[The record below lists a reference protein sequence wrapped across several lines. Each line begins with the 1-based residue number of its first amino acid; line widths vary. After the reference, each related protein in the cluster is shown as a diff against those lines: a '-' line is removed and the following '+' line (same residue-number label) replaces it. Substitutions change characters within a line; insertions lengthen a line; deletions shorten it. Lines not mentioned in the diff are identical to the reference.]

1 MERAHTNLAVT
12 VIGVAV
18 IIVLG
23 GFVWFGMGPPPTT
36 VDPEATA
43 VPTTVGRLP
52 GSMTVHISGAVVRPG
67 LVSIPDGSR
76 MADAVAAAGGALP
89 TADLGSINL
98 ARQIRDGDHVIVPVH
113 GGGSGGVPGEPAGID
128 INTASASELE
138 ALPGVG
144 PVLADRI
151 VAFRTDRG
159 PFSSVEDLLDVPGI
173 GEAKL
178 AQMRDAIAEP

>member
-18 IIVLG
+18 IIVLCG
-23 GFVWFGMGPPPTT
+23 LVWFGMGPRPPDAVPET
-36 VDPEATA
+36 PEA
-43 VPTTVGRLP
+43 PTIDRA
-52 GSMTVHISGAVVRPG
+52 GSITVHVSGAVARPG

-98 ARQIRDGDHVIVPVH
+98 ARQIRDADHVIVPVR
-113 GGGSGGVPGEPAGID
+113 GGGTAATEEASGID
-128 INTASASELE
+128 INNASASELE

-144 PVLADRI
+144 PVLAGRI
-151 VAFRTDRG
+151 VAFRTERG

>member
-12 VIGVAV
+12 IMGVAV
-18 IIVLG
+18 IVVLG
-23 GFVWFGMGPPPTT
+23 GFMWFGMGPPPPTAL
-36 VDPEATA
+36 PEPA
-43 VPTTVGRLP
+43 VAPTTVGL
-52 GSMTVHISGAVVRPG
+52 GSITVHISGAVARPG

-98 ARQIRDGDHVIVPVH
+98 ARQVRDGDHVIVPVH
-113 GGGSGGVPGEPAGID
+113 GEGNPGTGEPAGID
-128 INTASASELE
+128 INTATAGELE

-144 PVLADRI
+144 PVLAERI
-151 VAFRTDRG
+151 VAFRVERG
-159 PFSSVEDLLDVPGI
+159 PFSAVEDLLDVPGI

>member
-18 IIVLG
+18 VIVLG
-23 GFVWFGMGPPPTT
+23 GFVWFGMGPPPPTP
-36 VDPEATA
+36 VPEAAATPA
-43 VPTTVGRLP
+43 TVSV
-52 GSMTVHISGAVVRPG
+52 GSITVHISGAVARPG

-89 TADLGSINL
+89 AADLGSINL
-98 ARQIRDGDHVIVPVH
+98 ARHVRDGDHVIVPVLGERN
-113 GGGSGGVPGEPAGID
+113 GGTGEPAGLD
-128 INTASASELE
+128 INSASASELE

-144 PVLADRI
+144 PVLAGRI
-151 VAFRTDRG
+151 VAFRAERG

>member
-23 GFVWFGMGPPPTT
+23 GFMWFGMGPPPTAA
-36 VDPEATA
+36 VPESAA
-43 VPTTVGRLP
+43 APTTVGIP
-52 GSMTVHISGAVVRPG
+52 ASITVHISGAVLRPG
-67 LVSIPDGSR
+67 LVSIADGSR

-89 TADLGSINL
+89 SADLGSINL
-98 ARQIRDGDHVIVPVH
+98 ARQVRDSDHVIVPVH
-113 GGGSGGVPGEPAGID
+113 GEGSGSPGESADGID
-128 INTASASELE
+128 INTATASELE

-144 PVLADRI
+144 PVLAERI
-151 VAFRTDRG
+151 VAFRTERG

-178 AQMRDAIAEP
+178 AQMRDTIAEP

>member
-23 GFVWFGMGPPPTT
+23 GLVWFGLGPPPPTA
-36 VDPEATA
+36 VPEAA
-43 VPTTVGRLP
+43 AAPTTVGP
-52 GSMTVHISGAVVRPG
+52 GSITVHISGAVARPG

-98 ARQIRDGDHVIVPVH
+98 ARQVRDGDQVIVPIH
-113 GGGSGGVPGEPAGID
+113 GEGNGATSSEPVGID
-128 INTASASELE
+128 INNASASELE

-144 PVLADRI
+144 PVLAERI
-151 VAFRTDRG
+151 VAFRTERG

>member
-36 VDPEATA
+36 VVPETA
-43 VPTTVGRLP
+43 AVSTTIGRLQ
-52 GSMTVHISGAVVRPG
+52 GSITVHISGAVVRPG

-98 ARQIRDGDHVIVPVH
+98 ARQVRDGDHVIVPVH
-113 GGGSGGVPGEPAGID
+113 GGGSGASGEPAGID
-128 INTASASELE
+128 INSASASELE

-144 PVLADRI
+144 PVLAERI